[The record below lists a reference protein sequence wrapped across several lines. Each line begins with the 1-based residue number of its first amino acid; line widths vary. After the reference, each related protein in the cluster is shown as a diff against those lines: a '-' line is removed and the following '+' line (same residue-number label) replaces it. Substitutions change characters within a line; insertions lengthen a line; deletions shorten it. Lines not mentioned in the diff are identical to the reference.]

1 MAYNHMKD
9 KVKEFLK
16 PFAETGQPVSAE
28 DIKAYFAKLRGDEE
42 ASRAEGG
49 VGFDSGADNRREQSG
64 MCHISKANTHIE
76 DTY

>member
-42 ASRAEGG
+42 ASRAGGG
-49 VGFDSGADNRREQSG
+49 VGLDSAAYNRWEQNGKCYTSIAKLLS
-64 MCHISKANTHIE
+64 C
-76 DTY
+76 

>member
-28 DIKAYFAKLRGDEE
+28 DIKVYFAKLRGDEE
-42 ASRAEGG
+42 ASRVGG
-49 VGFDSGADNRREQSG
+49 GFDSAADNRREQSG
-64 MCHISKANTHIE
+64 MCHNSLANLHVE